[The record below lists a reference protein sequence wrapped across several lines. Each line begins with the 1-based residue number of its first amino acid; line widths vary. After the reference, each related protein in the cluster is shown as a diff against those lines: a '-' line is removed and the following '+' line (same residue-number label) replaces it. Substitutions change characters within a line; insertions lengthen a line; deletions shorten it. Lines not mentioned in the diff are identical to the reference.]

1 MELAGGSVLPA
12 DHVVLALPLG
22 ALKHA
27 HAHMFSPPL
36 PREKIEVIEQLEF
49 GLMDKIFLEFEEVFW
64 DPNNPGIQFIMTD
77 TGSDEDDLSDTWWR
91 SIAGFDGVAGQPR
104 VLCGWISGEAAAFME
119 VRMMEI
125 SLFIVHSRY
134 LQKLTDVQILDT
146 CHDLLRRHVGD
157 HVPAPARCHVTRWG
171 AETHIR
177 GSYSYSTPECD
188 FR

>member
-1 MELAGGSVLPA
+1 MVLAGGAVLPA

-64 DPNNPGIQFIMTD
+64 DPGNPGIQFIMTD

-125 SLFIVHSRY
+125 SLIIVHID
-134 LQKLTDVQILDT
+134 LDILVTYRNFLMTRFWTRVTSFSGDT
-146 CHDLLRRHVGD
+146 W
-157 HVPAPARCHVTRWG
+157 VTTCRPRPG
-171 AETHIR
+171 AT
-177 GSYSYSTPECD
+177 
-188 FR
+188 